1 MTTTA
6 ESLELVQTV
15 EPEIRSLMDT
25 HRERREHWYAHEV
38 VPWEQGRN
46 YRDEPWDESQ
56 ASVSRPVRT
65 ALVLNLLTEDNLPY
79 YHARIAGAFPADSAM
94 AEWSG
99 LWTAEEGQHSI
110 AIRDFLLTSRN
121 CDPRLLEED
130 RLATVSRGW
139 SIGYT
144 DPVDIF
150 NYTSAQELA
159 TRVSHRNA
167 GVKAEDPIAYEVMNR
182 VAVDE
187 NHHFMFYRGV
197 TTAMLREAPSLV
209 VRSLGR
215 VRPRGTGRRGG
226 RGPGGDHG
234 HHRPTHR
241 AGREVRGPHRPPPE
255 GLTSSP
261 LGWNRKVWPA
271 PQSWSPNT
279 SAPGVLPR
287 AGGDRRWSRAPR
299 SRGAGRAGWRPPG
312 TDARSGRPSSP
323 PRPGPGRGPQG

>member
-1 MTTTA
+1 VTTTA

-15 EPEIRSLMDT
+15 EPDIRSLMDT

-150 NYTSAQELA
+150 NYTSVQELA

-209 VRSLGR
+209 VRSLRR
-215 VRPRGTGRRGG
+215 VLANFSMPGTEIPNFQRRAVEIAKTGIYNLRVHAEQVVQPLIRYWKVADLEGLDGEAAEAQEEIMGITGRLIEQAEKFEARIA
-226 RGPGGDHG
+226 R
-234 HHRPTHR
+234 R
-241 AGREVRGPHRPPPE
+241 
-255 GLTSSP
+255 
-261 LGWNRKVWPA
+261 RKA
-271 PQSWSPNT
+271 
-279 SAPGVLPR
+279 
-287 AGGDRRWSRAPR
+287 
-299 SRGAGRAGWRPPG
+299 
-312 TDARSGRPSSP
+312 
-323 PRPGPGRGPQG
+323 